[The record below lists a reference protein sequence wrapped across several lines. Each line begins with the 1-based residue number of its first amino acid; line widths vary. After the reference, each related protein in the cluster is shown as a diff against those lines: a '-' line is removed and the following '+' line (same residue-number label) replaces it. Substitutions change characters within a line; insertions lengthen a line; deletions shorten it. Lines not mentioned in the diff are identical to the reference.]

1 MPVFQGKQ
9 GDRKRDPSSRRPAG
23 RHIAHR
29 RYGQLPGQLPHD
41 QIPADAMVPA
51 AAPISCSKSAA
62 PASTARSVPASASC
76 SRPSIPPQS
85 LPWRPDSQSLDAP
98 FYSRRKTHPIL
109 IPQPLRDPAGHT
121 LLTMPPP
128 IVRQSSSQ
136 CVAYP

>member
-41 QIPADAMVPA
+41 QIPADAM
-51 AAPISCSKSAA
+51 
-62 PASTARSVPASASC
+62 
-76 SRPSIPPQS
+76 IPPQS